1 MNAQVRM
8 MGQTKIAKPTKQA
21 NVLGFTLYEGPSMLT
36 GEPVVAILTLK
47 TSNRKTGNMAQVWII
62 ASGDL
67 NPVELS
73 QAKLDSSIC
82 GNCPH
87 KQSSGGA
94 CYVNIGQAPLAVYKA
109 YKRGRYPAFVASE
122 HGHYL
127 TGRKLRLGAY
137 GDPAAVPFD
146 VMNDLTKLALGH
158 TGYTHQAANIGFD
171 SRYASICM
179 VSADTPKQAA
189 KYQKLGAKTFRVA
202 LAGDSLADNEVECLA
217 DSEGLTCNDC
227 GLCDGT
233 KSNVA
238 ITVHGSRS
246 KRFTSKLINLTEVA

>member
-36 GEPVVAILTLK
+36 GEPITAVLTLK

-87 KQSSGGA
+87 KHSSNGS
-94 CYVNIGQAPLAVYKA
+94 CYINLGQAPLAVYKA

-137 GDPAAVPFD
+137 GDPAAVPYETMEQ
-146 VMNDLTKLALGH
+146 VAELALGH
-158 TGYTHQAANIGFD
+158 TGYTHQAAHANFD
-171 SRYASICM
+171 MRYLTLCM
-179 VSADTPKQAA
+179 VSADTPKQAR

-202 LAGDSLADNEVECLA
+202 LVGDSLADNEVECLA
-217 DSEGLTCNDC
+217 DSEGLTCNEC

-233 KSNVA
+233 KGNVA
-238 ITVHGSRS
+238 ITVHGSRM
-246 KRFTSKLINLTEVA
+246 KRFNSKLINLTEVA